1 MNLTEQQRLDAVAA
15 CDRIMETSEQIQTN
29 LKNILR
35 ILDNCANGRD
45 PEDGIEEPIDCTC
58 DCCGLKF
65 QRSCMLLTRT
75 STGLETFACEECRS

>member
-1 MNLTEQQRLDAVAA
+1 MNLTEQQRLAAIAA
-15 CDRIMETSEQIQTN
+15 CDRIVEANERMQMA
-29 LKNILR
+29 LKNIIR
-35 ILDNCANGRD
+35 IFENGAVD
-45 PEDGIEEPIDCTC
+45 EPIDCTC

>member
-1 MNLTEQQRLDAVAA
+1 MNLTEQQRLDAIAS
-15 CDRIMETSEQIQTN
+15 CERIEKINAQMQTN

-35 ILDNCANGRD
+35 ILDNCANGRG

-65 QRSCMLLTRT
+65 QRSCMLLTKT
-75 STGLETFACEECRS
+75 STGLETFACDGCRS